1 MQFSDISVRILSD
14 VSQLRAGMQQAQ
26 QSLGRLE
33 SSAKSLTGAMNL
45 VKAAMAA
52 IGADAAIRAMYQ
64 AGQYL
69 DEMAKS
75 ARRFGMATG
84 EFQRFALAAEYSGVS
99 VEQASVAMGRLLA
112 RLGQGSTQAL
122 EGLRALGLS
131 MADIDADDMEGSLYR
146 VLSALQAIPDP
157 MQRAAAA
164 TGLFGRSGIQ
174 LVELAAGMDQAR
186 EAVDRLGLAFNDLT
200 AQRVEAANDSLTTLW
215 GTVRSFAASLYADAA
230 PVLQVW
236 AEGLSDVV
244 AMLNRARAGFSE
256 TAESAKNFSI
266 ALLPSEQAGSG
277 FTDLLRAMEAE
288 AERIE
293 PLRRRAEQIRESLMT
308 PVERATLDALEGW
321 SLWSQGLLD
330 DESMARLDER
340 VRKAYEEAARAQQEE
355 LDRMVEQQRRAEE
368 ELQRQWEDA
377 VRGRLDA
384 LGVPELEREAQ
395 ALMRGEGAGV
405 TPRAPQVLGAT
416 ADPGAA
422 RFLGAHAV
430 ATAVQRQIEIQQRI
444 AALLEQ
450 IAYRRQV
457 AYAG

>member
-14 VSQLRAGMQQAQ
+14 VSQLRAGMQQVQ

-45 VKAAMAA
+45 VNDAMAA
-52 IGADAAIRAMYQ
+52 IGAGAAIRVMYQ

-75 ARRFGMATG
+75 ARRLGMSTA
-84 EFQRFALAAEYSGVS
+84 EMQRFALAAEYSGVS
-99 VEQASVAMGRLLA
+99 VDSATAAISRLISRIAAGMPAAMD
-112 RLGQGSTQAL
+112 AL
-122 EGLRALGLS
+122 SALGLS
-131 MADIDADDMEGSLYR
+131 ADALDADDMEGSLYKI
-146 VLSALQAIPDP
+146 LDALAGIEDP
-157 MQRAAAA
+157 ARRTALAVD
-164 TGLFGRSGIQ
+164 LFGRGGVQ
-174 LVELAAGMDQAR
+174 MVELAAGLDQA
-186 EAVDRLGLAFNDLT
+186 ADAAARLGLGISDL
-200 AQRVEAANDSLTTLW
+200 AAARVEAANDSLTTLW

-256 TAESAKNFSI
+256 TAESAKDFSN

-277 FTDLLRAMEAE
+277 FTDLLRAMEEE
-288 AERIE
+288 AKRIE
-293 PLRRRAEQIRESLMT
+293 PLRRRAEQIRESLLT

-340 VRKAYEEAARAQQEE
+340 VREAYEEAAAAQQEE
-355 LDRMVEQQRRAEE
+355 LDRMLEQQRRAEE

-384 LGVPELEREAQ
+384 LGVPELERE
-395 ALMRGEGAGV
+395 LEGLTRAGV
-405 TPRAPQVLGAT
+405 EAPRAPEVLGAT

-422 RFLGAHAV
+422 RFLGAQAV

>member
-33 SSAKSLTGAMNL
+33 SAAKSLTGAMNL

-52 IGADAAIRAMYQ
+52 IGAGAAIRTMYQ

-75 ARRFGMATG
+75 ARRLGMSTA
-84 EFQRFALAAEYSGVS
+84 EMQRFALAAEYSGIS
-99 VEQASVAMGRLLA
+99 VEQASSAMGRMLA
-112 RLGQGSTQAL
+112 RLGQGSTQAI

-157 MQRAAAA
+157 VQRAAAA
-164 TGLFGRSGIQ
+164 TDLFGRSGIQ

-186 EAVDRLGLAFNDLT
+186 ESVDRLGLAFNDLV

-215 GTVRSFAASLYADAA
+215 ASVRSFAAGLYADAA
-230 PVLQVW
+230 PVIQVM
-236 AEGLSDVV
+236 ADGLADLV

-256 TAESAKNFSI
+256 TAESVKNFSI
-266 ALLPSEQAGSG
+266 EIAPSEQSGSG
-277 FTDLLRAMEAE
+277 FTDLTRVMEEE
-288 AERIE
+288 AKRIE
-293 PLRRRAEQIRESLMT
+293 PLRRRAEQIKESLMT

-321 SLWSQGLLD
+321 SLWGQGLLD
-330 DESMARLDER
+330 DDTMSRLDAK
-340 VRKAYEEAARAQQEE
+340 VREAYAEAARAQQEE
-355 LDRMVEQQRRAEE
+355 LDRMVEQQQRAEE
-368 ELQRQWEDA
+368 EMRRQWEDM
-377 VRGRLDA
+377 VRGRLEA
-384 LGVPELEREAQ
+384 LGVPELERE
-395 ALMRGEGAGV
+395 LEGLTRAGV
-405 TPRAPQVLGAT
+405 EAPRAPEVLGEA

-422 RFLGAHAV
+422 RFLGAQAV
-430 ATAVQRQIEIQQRI
+430 ASAVNQQLQVQQRI
-444 AALLEQ
+444 AMLLEQ

>member
-52 IGADAAIRAMYQ
+52 IGAGAAIRAMYQ

-75 ARRFGMATG
+75 ARRLGMTTG
-84 EFQRFALAAEYSGVS
+84 EFQRMALAAEYSGVS
-99 VEQASVAMGRLLA
+99 VEQASGAMGRLLA

-131 MADIDADDMEGSLYR
+131 MADIDADDMEGSLYKI
-146 VLSALQAIPDP
+146 LDALAGIEDP
-157 MQRAAAA
+157 ARRAAAA
-164 TGLFGRSGIQ
+164 TDLFGRGGIQ
-174 LVELAAGMDQAR
+174 LVELATGMDQAR
-186 EAVDRLGLAFNDLT
+186 EAVDRLGLAFNDLSG
-200 AQRVEAANDSLTTLW
+200 QRVEAANDSLTTLW
-215 GTVRSFAASLYADAA
+215 ASTRSFAAGLYADAA
-230 PVLQVW
+230 PVIQAV
-236 AEGLSDVV
+236 ADGLSGLVS
-244 AMLNRARAGFSE
+244 MLNRARAGFSE
-256 TAESAKNFSI
+256 TAESAKDFSN

-293 PLRRRAEQIRESLMT
+293 PLRRRAEQVRESLLT

-340 VRKAYEEAARAQQEE
+340 VREAYEEAAAAQQEE
-355 LDRMVEQQRRAEE
+355 LDRMLEQQRRAEE

-384 LGVPELEREAQ
+384 LGVPELERE
-395 ALMRGEGAGV
+395 LEGLTRAGV
-405 TPRAPQVLGAT
+405 EAPRAPEVLGAT

-422 RFLGAHAV
+422 RFLGAQAV
-430 ATAVQRQIEIQQRI
+430 ASAVQRQIEIQQRI